1 MTVLKLHNIQKSF
14 TQGGETF
21 FVLKDVNFN
30 LNKGEVVALIG
41 PSGSGKTTFLQ
52 IAGLLD
58 SPSSGVVSIDGTL
71 CDKLSENDYTKIRR
85 NKIGYIYQFHHLLP
99 EFNALENIVIPQL
112 IRGLKYDEA
121 SENAK
126 QILETLGLGHRHN
139 NIPSELSGGEQQRV
153 AIARAMINSPA
164 LILADE
170 PTGNLDHHN
179 AEKVIELLFDQ
190 VRKRN
195 LSTIIVTH
203 NLEIA
208 KKADRI
214 ISIQDGVITEVTGEE
229 SASTRKS
236 NRSKSNK

>member
-21 FVLKDVNFN
+21 FVLNDLNFN

-58 SPSSGVVSIDGTL
+58 SPTSGVVSIDGTL

-99 EFNALENIVIPQL
+99 EFSALENIIIPQL
-112 IRGLKYDEA
+112 IRGLKYEEA
-121 SENAK
+121 ASNAK

-153 AIARAMINSPA
+153 AIARAMVNSPA

-179 AEKVIELLFDQ
+179 AEKVIELLFEQ

-214 ISIQDGVITEVTGEE
+214 ISIQDGVITEVTGEA

>member
-1 MTVLKLHNIQKSF
+1 VTVLKLHNIQKSF

-52 IAGLLD
+52 ISGLLD
-58 SPSSGVVSIDGTL
+58 SPTSGVVSIDGIL
-71 CDKLSENDYTKIRR
+71 CDKLSENYYTKLRR

-121 SENAK
+121 ANNAK
-126 QILETLGLGHRHN
+126 QILETLGLGNRHN

-153 AIARAMINSPA
+153 AIARAMVNSPA

-229 SASTRKS
+229 SASTRKN
-236 NRSKSNK
+236 NRSK